1 MAWRLEDPWLSSSIR
16 WVANTRCNTNYQ
28 FEGGLSE
35 ECPIVNTNPDNLKE
49 QLIKLITNPQL
60 RHNIGIKSRAF
71 AEKFHDVNKISGQ
84 LLEIYK
90 LELEKMHNAEIS

>member
-1 MAWRLEDPWLSSSIR
+1 MATMEAMAFGKPVMCYIMPR
-16 WVANTRCNTNYQ
+16 V